1 MAEGRGVMKRR
12 RRDQDRDR
20 AKLTG
25 EPAGGLDRV
34 VAVVQL
40 SILKPPDLK
49 AGRLQPGR
57 DSKPDDVRRACDQGS
72 PRGLRTHHWAAII
85 VTSMDGSRLPD
96 ATQNPRFTGIRTF
109 MRLPGGAD
117 EPSPDVA
124 IVGIP
129 FDTAASFRPGQRF
142 GPSAVRDI
150 SVLLRPSNQ
159 FHKINAFEKVRV
171 VDTGDVP
178 AIPGDIQRTYDLIA
192 ARYADLASSQVI
204 PIGIGGDHSVTL
216 GELRGL
222 SKVLG
227 PVALVQL
234 DAHCDTWDNYWGV
247 RYTHG
252 TPFRRAVEE
261 GVIDVAHSI
270 QVGMRGSEYAPG
282 DLDES
287 RRLGFEVI
295 TTPEML
301 KRGPTDI
308 AAAIRKRV
316 GDVPVFLTFDV
327 DFFDPAYAPGTGTPE
342 VGGPTS
348 AFGLEVVQHLAGM
361 RIIGFDTVE
370 VLPALD
376 SGQITALLA
385 ATLVF
390 EFVALVAMDPT
401 RSEAAHVSRARP
413 RNRP

>member
-1 MAEGRGVMKRR
+1 M
-12 RRDQDRDR
+12 
-20 AKLTG
+20 TG
-25 EPAGGLDRV
+25 
-34 VAVVQL
+34 
-40 SILKPPDLK
+40 S
-49 AGRLQPGR
+49 
-57 DSKPDDVRRACDQGS
+57 S
-72 PRGLRTHHWAAII
+72 
-85 VTSMDGSRLPD
+85 LPD

-109 MRLPGGAD
+109 MRLPTAVDGVT
-117 EPSPDVA
+117 PDAA

-159 FHKINAFEKVRV
+159 FHHLNAFDHINV
-171 VDTGDVP
+171 VDSGDVP
-178 AIPGDIQRTYDLIA
+178 AIPGDIQKTYGIIE
-192 ARYADLASSQVI
+192 ARYAELASQGVV
-204 PIGIGGDHSVTL
+204 PIGIGGDHSITL
-216 GELRGL
+216 GELRGMV
-222 SKVLG
+222 KALG

-234 DAHCDTWDNYWGV
+234 DAHCDTWDNYWGI

-261 GVIDVAHSI
+261 GLLNVEHSI

-301 KRGPTDI
+301 KLRPAEVAGLI
-308 AAAIRKRV
+308 KERV

-348 AFGLEVVQHLAGM
+348 AFGLEIVKNLVGAH
-361 RIIGFDTVE
+361 IVGFDTVE

-376 SGQITALLA
+376 NAQTTALLA
-385 ATLVF
+385 ATLIF
-390 EFVALVAMDPT
+390 EFIALVALDPS
-401 RSEAAHVSRARP
+401 REAGRKNGSRRTV
-413 RNRP
+413 

>member
-1 MAEGRGVMKRR
+1 M
-12 RRDQDRDR
+12 
-20 AKLTG
+20 TG
-25 EPAGGLDRV
+25 
-34 VAVVQL
+34 
-40 SILKPPDLK
+40 S
-49 AGRLQPGR
+49 
-57 DSKPDDVRRACDQGS
+57 S
-72 PRGLRTHHWAAII
+72 
-85 VTSMDGSRLPD
+85 LPD
-96 ATQNPRFTGIRTF
+96 ATQNPRFTGIRSF
-109 MRLPGGAD
+109 MRLPSEPDQGA
-117 EPSPDVA
+117 PDIA

-159 FHKINAFEKVRV
+159 FHGIKAFDQVRV
-171 VDTGDVP
+171 VDAGDVP
-178 AIPGDIQRTYDLIA
+178 AVPGDIQSTYGLTA
-192 ARYADLASSQVI
+192 ARYAELALHSTV

-216 GELRGL
+216 GELRG
-222 SKVLG
+222 VAQALG

-234 DAHCDTWDNYWGV
+234 DAHCGTWDSYWGI

-261 GVIDVAHSI
+261 GLLDVSHSI
-270 QVGMRGSEYAPG
+270 QVGMRGTEYSPG

-301 KRGPTDI
+301 RRRPSEVARAIKNRIGDI
-308 AAAIRKRV
+308 PA
-316 GDVPVFLTFDV
+316 FLTFDV
-327 DFFDPAYAPGTGTPE
+327 DFFDPAHAPGTGPPE

-348 AFGLEVVQHLAGM
+348 AFGLAIIQHLAGAHFV
-361 RIIGFDTVE
+361 GFDTVE

-376 SGQITALLA
+376 NAQTTALLA

-390 EFVALVAMDPT
+390 EFIALVALDPH
-401 RSEAAHVSRARP
+401 RRVHGAENSSLGAR
-413 RNRP
+413 RP

>member
-1 MAEGRGVMKRR
+1 M
-12 RRDQDRDR
+12 
-20 AKLTG
+20 
-25 EPAGGLDRV
+25 
-34 VAVVQL
+34 
-40 SILKPPDLK
+40 S
-49 AGRLQPGR
+49 
-57 DSKPDDVRRACDQGS
+57 GS
-72 PRGLRTHHWAAII
+72 
-85 VTSMDGSRLPD
+85 SLPD
-96 ATQNPRFTGIRTF
+96 ATQNPRFTGLRSF
-109 MRLPGGAD
+109 MRLPGAEDGKQ
-117 EPSPDVA
+117 PDVA

-159 FHKINAFEKVRV
+159 FHGINSFDRINV

-178 AIPGDIQRTYDLIA
+178 AIPGDIKTTYSLIE
-192 ARYADLASSQVI
+192 ARYAELASNGTV
-204 PIGIGGDHSVTL
+204 PIGIGGDHSITL
-216 GELRGL
+216 GELRGMA
-222 SKVLG
+222 KALG

-261 GVIDVAHSI
+261 GLLNMEHSI
-270 QVGMRGSEYAPG
+270 QVGMRGTEYTPG

-287 RRLGFEVI
+287 RRLGFEVM
-295 TTPEML
+295 TTPQML
-301 KRGPTDI
+301 KRSPADV
-308 AAAIRKRV
+308 AKAIRERV
-316 GDVPVFLTFDV
+316 GDVPAFLTFDV

-348 AFGLEVVQHLAGM
+348 AFGLEIVQHLAG
-361 RIIGFDTVE
+361 IPFVGFDTVE

-376 SGQITALLA
+376 PTQTTALLA

-390 EFVALVAMDPT
+390 EFIALVALRPKKEQGDGQAR
-401 RSEAAHVSRARP
+401 RSARS
-413 RNRP
+413 

>member
-1 MAEGRGVMKRR
+1 
-12 RRDQDRDR
+12 
-20 AKLTG
+20 
-25 EPAGGLDRV
+25 
-34 VAVVQL
+34 
-40 SILKPPDLK
+40 
-49 AGRLQPGR
+49 
-57 DSKPDDVRRACDQGS
+57 
-72 PRGLRTHHWAAII
+72 
-85 VTSMDGSRLPD
+85 
-96 ATQNPRFTGIRTF
+96 
-109 MRLPGGAD
+109 MRLPAEPDPKGAD
-117 EPSPDVA
+117 VA
-124 IVGIP
+124 VLGIP

-159 FHKINAFEKVRV
+159 FHKLNAFERVKV
-171 VDTGDVP
+171 VDAGDVP
-178 AIPGDIQRTYDLIA
+178 AIPGNIETTYERISGQVSKLVA
-192 ARYADLASSQVI
+192 AGTV

-222 SKVLG
+222 AKVLG
-227 PVALVQL
+227 PIALVQL
-234 DAHCDTWDNYWGV
+234 DAHCDTWDNYWGI

-261 GVIDVAHSI
+261 GLLSVEHSI
-270 QVGMRGSEYAPG
+270 QVGMRGTEYAPG

-301 KRGPTDI
+301 KSSP
-308 AAAIRKRV
+308 AAVAETIKQRV
-316 GDVPVFLTFDV
+316 GKQPAFLTFDV

-348 AFGLEVVQHLAGM
+348 AFGLEIVTHLAGTHFA
-361 RIIGFDTVE
+361 GFDTVE

-376 SGQITALLA
+376 AAQTTALLA

-390 EFVALVAMDPT
+390 EFIALVALDPT
-401 RSEAAHVSRARP
+401 R
-413 RNRP
+413 

>member
-1 MAEGRGVMKRR
+1 M
-12 RRDQDRDR
+12 
-20 AKLTG
+20 
-25 EPAGGLDRV
+25 
-34 VAVVQL
+34 
-40 SILKPPDLK
+40 S
-49 AGRLQPGR
+49 
-57 DSKPDDVRRACDQGS
+57 GS
-72 PRGLRTHHWAAII
+72 
-85 VTSMDGSRLPD
+85 SLPD
-96 ATQNPRFTGIRTF
+96 ATQNPRFTGVRTF
-109 MRLPGGAD
+109 MRLPAA
-117 EPSPDVA
+117 SPQDAADVA

-159 FHKINAFEKVRV
+159 FHQMNAFDRIHV

-178 AIPGDIQRTYDLIA
+178 AIPGNIEKTYELTA
-192 ARYADLASSQVI
+192 ARYADLASRGVV

-216 GELRGL
+216 GELRGMARA
-222 SKVLG
+222 LG

-234 DAHCDTWDNYWGV
+234 DAHCDTWDNYWGIK
-247 RYTHG
+247 YTHG
-252 TPFRRAVEE
+252 TPFRRAAEE
-261 GVIDVAHSI
+261 EVIDVAHSI
-270 QVGMRGSEYAPG
+270 QVGMRGTEYAPG

-301 KRGPTDI
+301 KRTPAEI
-308 AAAIRKRV
+308 AEMIRARV
-316 GDVPVFLTFDV
+316 GDVPMFLTFDV

-348 AFGLEVVQHLAGM
+348 AFGLEIVQRLAGAH
-361 RIIGFDTVE
+361 IVGFDTVE

-376 SGQITALLA
+376 NAQVTALLA

-390 EFVALVAMDPT
+390 EFIALAALDPL
-401 RSEAAHVSRARP
+401 RARSKD
-413 RNRP
+413 

>member
-1 MAEGRGVMKRR
+1 M
-12 RRDQDRDR
+12 
-20 AKLTG
+20 TG
-25 EPAGGLDRV
+25 
-34 VAVVQL
+34 
-40 SILKPPDLK
+40 S
-49 AGRLQPGR
+49 
-57 DSKPDDVRRACDQGS
+57 S
-72 PRGLRTHHWAAII
+72 
-85 VTSMDGSRLPD
+85 LPD
-96 ATQNPRFTGIRTF
+96 ATQNPRFTGLRSF
-109 MRLPGGAD
+109 MRLPGAD
-117 EPSPDVA
+117 AEKHPDVA

-159 FHKINAFEKVRV
+159 FHGINAFDRVNV
-171 VDTGDVP
+171 VDSGDVP
-178 AIPGDIQRTYDLIA
+178 AIPGDIQTTYDLIA
-192 ARYADLASSQVI
+192 ARYADLAGKGTV
-204 PIGIGGDHSVTL
+204 PIGIGGDHSITL
-216 GELRGL
+216 GELRGMA
-222 SKVLG
+222 KALG

-261 GVIDVAHSI
+261 GLLNVEHSI

-287 RRLGFEVI
+287 RRLGFEVM

-301 KRGPTDI
+301 KHPP
-308 AAAIRKRV
+308 AHVAKVIRERV
-316 GDVPVFLTFDV
+316 GDVPAFLTFDV

-348 AFGLEVVQHLAGM
+348 AFGLEIVQHLAGVPFV
-361 RIIGFDTVE
+361 GFDTVE

-376 SGQITALLA
+376 PTQTTALLA
-385 ATLVF
+385 ATLIF
-390 EFVALVAMDPT
+390 EFIALVALIPKEAHGDGRAP
-401 RSEAAHVSRARP
+401 RSARS
-413 RNRP
+413 

>member
-1 MAEGRGVMKRR
+1 MN
-12 RRDQDRDR
+12 
-20 AKLTG
+20 
-25 EPAGGLDRV
+25 
-34 VAVVQL
+34 
-40 SILKPPDLK
+40 
-49 AGRLQPGR
+49 
-57 DSKPDDVRRACDQGS
+57 
-72 PRGLRTHHWAAII
+72 
-85 VTSMDGSRLPD
+85 GSRLPD
-96 ATQNPRFTGIRTF
+96 ATQSPRFTGVRSF
-109 MRLPGGAD
+109 MRLPDGAV
-117 EPSPDVA
+117 ESGTDVA

-159 FHKINAFEKVRV
+159 FHAINAFNNVSV
-171 VDTGDVP
+171 VDTGDIP

-192 ARYADLASSQVI
+192 ARYAEIASNGVV

-227 PVALVQL
+227 PVALVQF
-234 DAHCDTWDNYWGV
+234 DAHCDTWDNYWGL

-261 GVIDVAHSI
+261 GVLDVKHSI
-270 QVGMRGSEYAPG
+270 QVGMRGTEYAPG

-301 KRGPTDI
+301 KRGPADI
-308 AAAIRKRV
+308 AAAIRKRIA
-316 GDVPVFLTFDV
+316 DVPVFLTFDV

-348 AFGLEVVQHLAGM
+348 AFGLEIVQNLAGAH
-361 RIIGFDTVE
+361 IVGFDTVE

-376 SGQITALLA
+376 SAQITALLA

-390 EFVALVAMDPT
+390 EFIALAALDPK
-401 RSEAAHVSRARP
+401 RIAAAHRDGSKRKR
-413 RNRP
+413 RT

>member
-1 MAEGRGVMKRR
+1 
-12 RRDQDRDR
+12 
-20 AKLTG
+20 
-25 EPAGGLDRV
+25 
-34 VAVVQL
+34 
-40 SILKPPDLK
+40 
-49 AGRLQPGR
+49 
-57 DSKPDDVRRACDQGS
+57 
-72 PRGLRTHHWAAII
+72 
-85 VTSMDGSRLPD
+85 
-96 ATQNPRFTGIRTF
+96 
-109 MRLPGGAD
+109 MRLPSVAD
-117 EPSPDVA
+117 KQTPDVA

-159 FHKINAFEKVRV
+159 FHRINAFDRVNV

-178 AIPGDIQRTYDLIA
+178 AIPGDIQTTYDLIE
-192 ARYADLASSQVI
+192 ARYAELASKGIV
-204 PIGIGGDHSVTL
+204 PIGIGGDHSITL
-216 GELRGL
+216 GELRGMA
-222 SKVLG
+222 KAMG

-234 DAHCDTWDNYWGV
+234 DAHCDTWDNYWGI

-261 GVIDVAHSI
+261 GLLDVEHSI

-287 RRLGFEVI
+287 RRLGFEVV

-301 KRGPTDI
+301 KRTPAEVAET
-308 AAAIRKRV
+308 IRERV

-348 AFGLEVVQHLAGM
+348 AFGLEIVQRLAGM
-361 RIIGFDTVE
+361 HVVGFDTVE

-376 SGQITALLA
+376 TAQTTALLA

-390 EFVALVAMDPT
+390 EFIAIVALDPKRKAAQSGGSSASA
-401 RSEAAHVSRARP
+401 RS
-413 RNRP
+413 

>member
-1 MAEGRGVMKRR
+1 MA
-12 RRDQDRDR
+12 
-20 AKLTG
+20 
-25 EPAGGLDRV
+25 
-34 VAVVQL
+34 
-40 SILKPPDLK
+40 
-49 AGRLQPGR
+49 
-57 DSKPDDVRRACDQGS
+57 GS
-72 PRGLRTHHWAAII
+72 
-85 VTSMDGSRLPD
+85 SLPD
-96 ATQNPRFTGIRTF
+96 ATQNPRFTGIRSF
-109 MRLPGGAD
+109 MRLPGPA
-117 EPSPDVA
+117 ENQLPDVA

-159 FHKINAFEKVRV
+159 FHGINAFDRVRV

-178 AIPGDIQRTYDLIA
+178 AIPGDIQATYGLIE
-192 ARYADLASSQVI
+192 ARYSELATRGAV
-204 PIGIGGDHSVTL
+204 PIGIGGDHSITL
-216 GELRGL
+216 GELRGMA
-222 SKVLG
+222 KAMG

-234 DAHCDTWDNYWGV
+234 DAHCDTWDNYWGI

-261 GVIDVAHSI
+261 GLLNVDHSI
-270 QVGMRGSEYAPG
+270 QVGMRGTEYAPG

-301 KRGPTDI
+301 KQTPAQVADT
-308 AAAIRKRV
+308 IRKRI
-316 GDVPVFLTFDV
+316 GGVPAFLTFDV

-348 AFGLEVVQHLAGM
+348 AFGLEIVQRLAGAHFV
-361 RIIGFDTVE
+361 GFDAVE
-370 VLPALD
+370 VLPAFD
-376 SGQITALLA
+376 AAQTTALLA

-390 EFVALVAMDPT
+390 EFISLVALDPQKAAPGDG
-401 RSEAAHVSRARP
+401 RSRLRARG
-413 RNRP
+413 

>member
-1 MAEGRGVMKRR
+1 MAV
-12 RRDQDRDR
+12 
-20 AKLTG
+20 TG
-25 EPAGGLDRV
+25 
-34 VAVVQL
+34 
-40 SILKPPDLK
+40 S
-49 AGRLQPGR
+49 
-57 DSKPDDVRRACDQGS
+57 S
-72 PRGLRTHHWAAII
+72 
-85 VTSMDGSRLPD
+85 LPD
-96 ATQNPRFTGIRTF
+96 ATQNPRFTGIRSF
-109 MRLPGGAD
+109 MRLPSAAD
-117 EPSPDVA
+117 PGEPDVA

-159 FHKINAFEKVRV
+159 FHGINALDRVRV
-171 VDTGDVP
+171 VDAGDVP
-178 AIPGDIQRTYDLIA
+178 AIPGDIQATYGLIE
-192 ARYADLASSQVI
+192 ARYVEMVSAGTV
-204 PIGIGGDHSVTL
+204 PIGIGGDHSITL
-216 GELRGL
+216 GELRGMA
-222 SKVLG
+222 KVLG

-234 DAHCDTWDNYWGV
+234 DAHCDTWDNYWGI

-261 GVIDVAHSI
+261 NLINVQHSI
-270 QVGMRGSEYAPG
+270 QVGMRGTEYAPG

-301 KRGPTDI
+301 KRKPSEMAQTI
-308 AAAIRKRV
+308 KERV
-316 GDVPVFLTFDV
+316 GDIPAFLTFDV

-348 AFGLEVVQHLAGM
+348 AFGLEIVQHLAGM
-361 RIIGFDTVE
+361 HIIGFDTVE

-376 SGQITALLA
+376 SAQITALLA

-390 EFVALVAMDPT
+390 EFIALVALDPKK
-401 RSEAAHVSRARP
+401 RSAPGSRA
-413 RNRP
+413 

>member
-1 MAEGRGVMKRR
+1 
-12 RRDQDRDR
+12 
-20 AKLTG
+20 
-25 EPAGGLDRV
+25 
-34 VAVVQL
+34 
-40 SILKPPDLK
+40 
-49 AGRLQPGR
+49 
-57 DSKPDDVRRACDQGS
+57 
-72 PRGLRTHHWAAII
+72 
-85 VTSMDGSRLPD
+85 
-96 ATQNPRFTGIRTF
+96 
-109 MRLPGGAD
+109 MRLPTAVDGVT
-117 EPSPDVA
+117 PDAA

-159 FHKINAFEKVRV
+159 FHHLNAFDHINV
-171 VDTGDVP
+171 VDSGDVP
-178 AIPGDIQRTYDLIA
+178 AIPGDIQKTYGIIE
-192 ARYADLASSQVI
+192 ARYAELASQGVV
-204 PIGIGGDHSVTL
+204 PIGIGGDHSITL
-216 GELRGL
+216 GELRGMV
-222 SKVLG
+222 KALG

-234 DAHCDTWDNYWGV
+234 DAHCDTWDNYWGI

-261 GVIDVAHSI
+261 GLLNVEHSI

-301 KRGPTDI
+301 KLRPAEVAGLI
-308 AAAIRKRV
+308 KERV

-348 AFGLEVVQHLAGM
+348 AFGLEIVKNLVGAH
-361 RIIGFDTVE
+361 IVGFDTVE

-376 SGQITALLA
+376 NAQTTALLA
-385 ATLVF
+385 ATLIF
-390 EFVALVAMDPT
+390 EFIALVALDPS
-401 RSEAAHVSRARP
+401 REAGRKNGSRRTV
-413 RNRP
+413 

>member
-1 MAEGRGVMKRR
+1 
-12 RRDQDRDR
+12 
-20 AKLTG
+20 
-25 EPAGGLDRV
+25 
-34 VAVVQL
+34 
-40 SILKPPDLK
+40 
-49 AGRLQPGR
+49 
-57 DSKPDDVRRACDQGS
+57 
-72 PRGLRTHHWAAII
+72 
-85 VTSMDGSRLPD
+85 
-96 ATQNPRFTGIRTF
+96 
-109 MRLPGGAD
+109 MRLPSVAD
-117 EPSPDVA
+117 KRTPDVA

-159 FHKINAFEKVRV
+159 FHRINAFDRVNV

-178 AIPGDIQRTYDLIA
+178 AIPGDIQTTYDLIE
-192 ARYADLASSQVI
+192 ARYAELASKGIV
-204 PIGIGGDHSVTL
+204 PIGIGGDHSITL
-216 GELRGL
+216 GELRGMA
-222 SKVLG
+222 KAMG

-234 DAHCDTWDNYWGV
+234 DAHCDTWDNYWGI

-261 GVIDVAHSI
+261 GLLDVEHSI

-287 RRLGFEVI
+287 RRLGFEVV

-301 KRGPTDI
+301 KRTPAEVAET
-308 AAAIRKRV
+308 IRQRV

-348 AFGLEVVQHLAGM
+348 AFGLEIVQRLAGM
-361 RIIGFDTVE
+361 HVVGFDTVE

-376 SGQITALLA
+376 TAQTTALLA
-385 ATLVF
+385 ATLMF
-390 EFVALVAMDPT
+390 EFIAIVALDPK
-401 RSEAAHVSRARP
+401 RKAAQSGGSRASARS
-413 RNRP
+413 